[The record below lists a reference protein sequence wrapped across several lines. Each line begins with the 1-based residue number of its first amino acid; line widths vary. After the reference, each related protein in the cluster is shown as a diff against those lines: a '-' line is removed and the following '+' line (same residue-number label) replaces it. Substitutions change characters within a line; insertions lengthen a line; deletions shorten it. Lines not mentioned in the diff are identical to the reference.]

1 VEVFI
6 VVPVESAGARR
17 IGVGFIVDASV
28 PAVAAVRVEG
38 D

>member
-6 VVPVESAGARR
+6 VVPVESAGARAD
-17 IGVGFIVDASV
+17 VGFIVDASV
-28 PAVAAVRVEG
+28 PAVAAERVEG